1 MICAPAAGRPAFRVG
16 AWDRNGR
23 KHSED
28 GADDHI
34 ADKTNSESV
43 REKTGQAQSPSG
55 EAARQ
60 EPDARISGEIRDASR
75 KRSERTAV
83 IARCGIR
90 HRAACR
96 SGGQG
101 NNAR

>member
-1 MICAPAAGRPAFRVG
+1 MITFR
-16 AWDRNGR
+16 
-23 KHSED
+23 
-28 GADDHI
+28 
-34 ADKTNSESV
+34 KTNSESV
-43 REKTGQAQSPSG
+43 RERRQAQSPNG
-55 EAARQ
+55 EALARGGKIFSA
-60 EPDARISGEIRDASR
+60 DLDDVSR
-75 KRSERTAV
+75 KSFERTAV